1 MSRETP
7 FVLGTIV
14 EAEWLNEL
22 QEAMTG
28 ATWGLK
34 LIQNAGVPQSVM
46 TGVAGDPIDSQ
57 ATAIIGGQRRWL
69 TGTSNSSSGAGASE
83 EKEIRLYTDI
93 DGGDELALSRGF
105 FLEVASPA
113 AIPSG
118 TYNRIIGYGDW
129 DAGTTVLSNIRLAN
143 GVMADASQFNAFT
156 FRTIGRGEGD
166 IPLRLY
172 GYDTQATSDSKLFSV
187 GVDVASTY
195 NEKMYISGA
204 GTLGAI
210 PDAASDLVFETGL
223 GSDTYHRHVVH
234 GDGEHCWGDG
244 VTPRDICLSRG
255 TSTSETLILEGATG
269 NGIFDTIYIQNSNNT
284 DGTLPGTLV
293 GAVNIFDLN
302 VIGNSYLDGDPIDL
316 SDLAHL
322 TGTETFTGDKTFDL
336 LTTSNGGF
344 LVTAAS
350 LTTGFRRVGAN
361 SSSPTLETHVTGDT
375 NDRLDISAGGTMS
388 WGSGS
393 AAADVVLSRGGVDYL
408 ELAAGDH
415 LRVQQDPV
423 NDNDVVR
430 KAYLDTAVENSRA
443 FSFFIGS

>member
-22 QEAMTG
+22 QEVMTG
-28 ATWGLK
+28 ATWGLR
-34 LIQNAGVPQSVM
+34 LAQNAGLPQSVM
-46 TGVAGDPIDSQ
+46 TGVTGDTVDSMS
-57 ATAIIGGQRRWL
+57 TAVIGGQRRWL
-69 TGTSNSSSGAGASE
+69 TGSSNSSSGSGSSE

-93 DGGDELALSRGF
+93 DSGDELALSRDF
-105 FLEVASPA
+105 FLEVASPS

-118 TYNRIIGYGDW
+118 TYNRVIGYGDW

-166 IPLRLY
+166 TPLRLY
-172 GYDTQATSDSKLFSV
+172 GYDTQATSTSRLFSA
-187 GVDVASTY
+187 GVEVTGNY
-195 NEKMYISGA
+195 NEKIYISGA
-204 GTLGAI
+204 GTIGAY

-223 GSDTYHRHVVH
+223 DSDTYSRHVVH

-244 VTPRDICLSRG
+244 ATPLDICLSRG

-284 DGTLPGTLV
+284 DGTLPGTVV

-302 VIGNSYLDGDPIDL
+302 VIGNSYHDGVIIDL
-316 SDLAHL
+316 DDLAHL
-322 TGTETFTGDKTFDL
+322 TGAETFTGQKTFDQTIIANNGVRATAL
-336 LTTSNGGF
+336 GSVGFQRIGSN
-344 LVTAAS
+344 
-350 LTTGFRRVGAN
+350 AN
-361 SSSPTLETHVTGDT
+361 QEGINLQVTGDINSRFYVT
-375 NDRLDISAGGTMS
+375 TGGVMTF
-388 WGSGS
+388 GNGTV
-393 AAADVVLSRGGVDYL
+393 ADVVLSRGGTDYL
-408 ELAAGDH
+408 QLDAGDQF
-415 LRVQQDPV
+415 RVQQDPV
-423 NDNDVVR
+423 NDNDLAR
-430 KAYLDTAVENSRA
+430 KSYVDQSVESSRA